1 MDADRSHI
9 IPFEL
14 FVLAVLL
21 YRNSLVR
28 IFNIDINVHYEI
40 LYLRHCY
47 CNKTPHKKQWPH
59 PFILKARMAR
69 EHQWQTQPSPQG
81 REERRLEELALLV
94 RNRIKHVVSKVA
106 VRPWS

>member
-28 IFNIDINVHYEI
+28 IFNIGINVHYEV

-47 CNKTPHKKQWPH
+47 CNKTPQKSNGHIVSLSRPEWHETINGRHNRRPKAAKK
-59 PFILKARMAR
+59 
-69 EHQWQTQPSPQG
+69 EG
-81 REERRLEELALLV
+81 
-94 RNRIKHVVSKVA
+94 
-106 VRPWS
+106 